1 MTVRELYETLG
12 GDYKE
17 AMSRLMNDQFASLM
31 LKKFLA
37 NNEYGKMAEAFAQG
51 DRASAFRYSH
61 NLKGVCLNLELGRLA
76 GTASAI
82 CDSVRGGAPTADL
95 AAMAK
100 QAEEEYALVMEGIRS
115 LQASQ

>member
-61 NLKGVCLNLELGRLA
+61 NLKGVALNLGLNRLGEAVSALCEIARDEAAQENCPPELLEKA
-76 GTASAI
+76 AAEYEAAASAI
-82 CDSVRGGAPTADL
+82 
-95 AAMAK
+95 
-100 QAEEEYALVMEGIRS
+100 RS
-115 LQASQ
+115 LG